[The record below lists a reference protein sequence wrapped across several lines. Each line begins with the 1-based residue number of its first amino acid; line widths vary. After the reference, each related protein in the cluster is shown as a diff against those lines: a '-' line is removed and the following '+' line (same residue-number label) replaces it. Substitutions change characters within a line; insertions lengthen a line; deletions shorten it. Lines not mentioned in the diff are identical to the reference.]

1 MSEEQQE
8 IGADYSGLG
17 GKGEGERE
25 CEEKECSPRRRRWAA
40 VFSSENGIKL
50 LLRLQNDTDP

>member
-17 GKGEGERE
+17 GEGEGERKR
-25 CEEKECSPRRRRWAA
+25 EEEESSPLRRRRAA
-40 VFSSENGIKL
+40 VFSSENGIEL
-50 LLRLQNDTDP
+50 LQRLQNYIDP